1 MASKKELTKD
11 DKIKKEVS
19 RLNKILKEV
28 DDKKK
33 KTVEGLIKEAA
44 FMRITLDELRDCIN
58 KYGVIDEMWQGE
70 YTILRESPYVKTY
83 NTMIQR
89 YTTVNDKLL
98 ALLPKEVIKEVDD
111 GFDNFIY
118 GREDV

>member
-1 MASKKELTKD
+1 MASKKILTKD
-11 DKIKKEVS
+11 EKIKKEIS

-33 KTVEGLIKEAA
+33 KTIEGLIQEAA
-44 FMRITLDELRDCIN
+44 FMRVTLEELKNDIN
-58 KYGVIDEMWQGE
+58 TNGVIDEMCQGE

-89 YTTVNDKLL
+89 YTTINDKLL
-98 ALLPKEVIKEVDD
+98 ALLPKEVIKEVND
-111 GFDNFIY
+111 GFDDFVN
-118 GREDV
+118 GREDI

>member
-11 DKIKKEVS
+11 EKIKKEVS
-19 RLNKILKEV
+19 RLNRILKEV

-44 FMRITLDELRDCIN
+44 FMRITLEELRDCIN
-58 KYGVIDEMWQGE
+58 ENGVIDEMCQGE

-89 YTTVNDKLL
+89 YTTINDKLL
-98 ALLPKEVIKEVDD
+98 ALLPKEVVKEADD
-111 GFDNFIY
+111 GFENFVF

>member
-1 MASKKELTKD
+1 MASKKDLTKD
-11 DKIKKEVS
+11 EKIKKEVS
-19 RLNKILKEV
+19 RLNRILKEV
-28 DDKKK
+28 DEKKK

-44 FMRITLDELRDCIN
+44 FMRITLEELRDSIN
-58 KYGVIDEMWQGE
+58 KYGVIDEMCQGE
-70 YTILRESPYVKTY
+70 DTILRESPYVKTY

-111 GFDNFIY
+111 GFDSFIY

>member
-1 MASKKELTKD
+1 MASKKDLTKD
-11 DKIKKEVS
+11 DKIKKEVN
-19 RLNKILKEV
+19 RLNRILKEV

-44 FMRITLDELRDCIN
+44 FMRITLDELRGCIN
-58 KYGVIDEMWQGE
+58 ENGVIDEMCQGE

-98 ALLPKEVIKEVDD
+98 ALLPKEVVKEADD
-111 GFDNFIY
+111 GFENFVF

>member
-11 DKIKKEVS
+11 DKIKKEVN

-28 DDKKK
+28 DEKKK

-44 FMRITLDELRDCIN
+44 FMRITLEELRDCIN
-58 KYGVIDEMWQGE
+58 ENGVIDEMCQGE
-70 YTILRESPYVKTY
+70 YTI
-83 NTMIQR
+83 
-89 YTTVNDKLL
+89 NDKLL
-98 ALLPKEVIKEVDD
+98 ALLPKEVVKEADD
-111 GFDNFIY
+111 GFENFVF

>member
-1 MASKKELTKD
+1 MANKKELTKD
-11 DKIKKEVS
+11 DKIKKEVN

-28 DDKKK
+28 DEKKK

-44 FMRITLDELRDCIN
+44 FMRITLEELRDCIN
-58 KYGVIDEMWQGE
+58 ENGVIDEMCQGE

-89 YTTVNDKLL
+89 YTTINDKLL
-98 ALLPKEVIKEVDD
+98 ALLPKEVVKEADD
-111 GFDNFIY
+111 GFENFVF

>member
-1 MASKKELTKD
+1 MASKKDLTKD
-11 DKIKKEVS
+11 EKIKKEVS

-28 DDKKK
+28 DEKKK

-58 KYGVIDEMWQGE
+58 KYGVIDEMCQGE

>member
-11 DKIKKEVS
+11 DKIKKEVN

-28 DDKKK
+28 DEKKK

-44 FMRITLDELRDCIN
+44 FMRITLEELRDCIN
-58 KYGVIDEMWQGE
+58 ENGVIDEMCQGE
-70 YTILRESPYVKTY
+70 YTNLRESPYVKTY

-89 YTTVNDKLL
+89 YTTINDKLL
-98 ALLPKEVIKEVDD
+98 ALLPKEVVKEADD
-111 GFDNFIY
+111 GFENFVF